1 MGGRARWKEVVGV
14 VGVLIGAV
22 VWATLV
28 HAFSETRLLLVCQ
41 TNRELRK
48 WSRGEHRDTAEN
60 EEDWRSIGSTHLM
73 SLQACDS
80 DVVPE
85 RDAERHSQQ
94 GKESRC
100 QSSAS

>member
-1 MGGRARWKEVVGV
+1 V

-28 HAFSETRLLLVCQ
+28 HEFSETRLLLVCQ

-60 EEDWRSIGSTHLM
+60 EEDW
-73 SLQACDS
+73 
-80 DVVPE
+80 
-85 RDAERHSQQ
+85 
-94 GKESRC
+94 
-100 QSSAS
+100 